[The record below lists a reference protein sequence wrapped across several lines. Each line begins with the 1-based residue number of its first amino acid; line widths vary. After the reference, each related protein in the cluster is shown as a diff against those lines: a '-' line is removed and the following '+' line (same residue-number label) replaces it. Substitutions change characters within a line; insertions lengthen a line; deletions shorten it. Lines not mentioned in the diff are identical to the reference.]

1 MRFVLA
7 LSLLA
12 TAGLAHAS
20 FELVMVADRGTQ
32 SVHRFDGN
40 TGLYLGSFGGGYV
53 QNPIGMC
60 IDQATG
66 RAFVVD
72 AVSGDGST
80 NALARVWTFNYNT
93 GEYLSSFSAPYSY
106 VYPQIAFRNNVLYL
120 GISGSIVDAYST
132 SGSIL
137 NSYQFTGSSAPR
149 GTAVDDNGKI
159 WTVEGNKVYTY
170 LPGGGT
176 TAFTMASSVAAST
189 SNGQRQIAI
198 SGSRMLA
205 AGAISIS
212 RINLSGLVAANPANP
227 ISTSTYATYTA
238 INGVGFGHGDIG
250 YYTGTVSAGQ
260 GRISRILYSEGL
272 TLQTFGTG
280 ILNDPRSVA
289 VVVAPEPS
297 SFVALGIG
305 ALALLRRRKRA

>member
-1 MRFVLA
+1 MRFILG

-32 SVHRFDGN
+32 SIHRFDGT

-53 QNPIGMC
+53 QNPIGLC

-66 RAFVVD
+66 RAFVAD
-72 AVSGDGST
+72 AVSGDGTT
-80 NALARVWTFNYNT
+80 NSNARVWTFNYNT
-93 GEYLSSFSAPYSY
+93 GEYLSSFSTPFPYL
-106 VYPQIAFRNNVLYL
+106 YPQIAFRNNALYV
-120 GISGSIVDAYST
+120 GMSGNIADVYTT
-132 SGSIL
+132 SGSTL
-137 NSYQFTGSSAPR
+137 NAYGFSGSTSPR

-159 WTVEGNKVYTY
+159 WTVEGNKVYTL

-176 TAFTMASSVAAST
+176 TAFTMASPVAAST
-189 SNGQRQIAI
+189 ANGQRQIAI

-212 RINLSGLVAANPANP
+212 RINLSGLVAANPLNP
-227 ISTSTYATYTA
+227 ISTSTFATYTA

-250 YYTGTVSAGQ
+250 YFTGTVSAGQ

-272 TLQTFGTG
+272 TLQTFGSG

-297 SFVALGIG
+297 SFIALGLG